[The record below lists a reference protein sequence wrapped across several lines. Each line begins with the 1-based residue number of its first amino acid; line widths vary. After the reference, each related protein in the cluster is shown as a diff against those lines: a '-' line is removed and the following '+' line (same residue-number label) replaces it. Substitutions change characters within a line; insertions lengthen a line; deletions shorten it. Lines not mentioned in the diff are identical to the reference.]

1 LMRGREA
8 FAILNMMGVT
18 ETIAAT
24 PDDYVDIAVRL
35 GNDTEWRRSISEK
48 IAATRHCVYQ
58 DTACIKGLEDFFEKV
73 VKERLTGED
82 IFRNNEH

>member
-1 LMRGREA
+1 
-8 FAILNMMGVT
+8 MMGVT

-48 IAATRHCVYQ
+48 IAAARHLVYR
-58 DTACIKGLEDFFEKV
+58 DKACIKGLEDFFEKAV
-73 VKERLTGED
+73 AER
-82 IFRNNEH
+82 R